1 MHSKYDVAN
10 IFKKHRN
17 ISKNGLSA
25 QWQNTKNCF
34 AFYNGEPA
42 QAQDVV
48 QFMATDGKKKRA
60 TVNFNKIQANVDV
73 VSGFMA
79 QNRRQARF
87 VARVTAD
94 QGQELYSRNMNAIY
108 EYHRENQRADQIESD
123 MDVDMLVCGYAIC
136 DSDLSY
142 IVGNATTDPNG
153 EIIKTRIDPEIA
165 YWDVNAREKNLLDAR
180 WAGYYKEFDLKEAL
194 ELFDDSTEDDF
205 SNDGDD
211 APTADIGY
219 QYNPYG
225 GRYDKIKQANA
236 VEWSSEEQEI
246 VRVYNHQWFEY
257 ETFYKAYNPIYTAS
271 DPVDAMFYK
280 VKLNQIA
287 ADIKTDDNPDNI
299 TVRDMFDFDPV
310 AEYLIFDDRT
320 RRQLV
325 EAFGDLIQPV
335 GFKRKVFY
343 TAVISGS
350 HVFSC
355 FKSIS
360 QQGFSIKF
368 KTGSYNKT
376 GGFWIGMVNPMMEPQ
391 KYYNK
396 ALTELMFTIAA
407 NSKGGVMVE
416 ENAIEDVADFETKYA
431 KTDAVIVVKDGALS
445 QGRIQEKKS
454 PAIPTGLENI
464 ITLSELAISG
474 AGVDPA
480 MMGSVDKQEQSG
492 ILYKRRIRQVISK
505 MAKYFDSIELYQK
518 EDARLHADLIPV
530 WVENNNGQFVR
541 ITGQDGAD
549 DFVQISMDMF
559 AAEYDVTVHE
569 AAQTPEDK
577 QETAEMLSML
587 GDKLLTVNPQAA
599 MEFYA
604 EALNMIPIDGDMRN
618 NLIKILKPDQE
629 MIPAAAAQQQ
639 IEQLQGI
646 IQQLQ
651 SEAAQLQM
659 AKTQSEIE
667 KNQADVQKTSADA
680 VKTLEGARN
689 QSLENSLIEGGL
701 YNKVHVTI

>member
-1 MHSKYDVAN
+1 MHNKYKVAE
-10 IFKKHRN
+10 IFKKQRN
-17 ISKNGLSA
+17 ISKSGLS
-25 QWQNTKNCF
+25 QQYQNTRACF
-34 AFYNGEPA
+34 SFYNGEPA
-42 QAQDVV
+42 KAQDII
-48 QFMATDGKKKRA
+48 QFTALDGRKKRA
-60 TVNFNKIQANVDV
+60 TVNFNKIQSNVDV

-79 QNRRQARF
+79 QNRRQAKF

-123 MDVDMLVCGYAIC
+123 MDTDMLVCGYGAS
-136 DSDLSY
+136 DTDLSY

-153 EIIKTRIDPEIA
+153 EIIKSRIDPEVV
-165 YWDVNAREKNLLDAR
+165 YWDVNAREKNLIDAR
-180 WAGYYKEFDLKEAL
+180 WCGYYKEFDLKEAL
-194 ELFDDSTEDDF
+194 ELFDKSEPDDF
-205 SNDGDD
+205 AMDVDTSGDG
-211 APTADIGY
+211 GY
-219 QYNPYG
+219 QYNPFG
-225 GRYDKIKQANA
+225 GLYDKIKQDNS
-236 VEWSSEEQEI
+236 VEWCSEEQEI

-257 ETFYKAYNPIYTAS
+257 ETFYRAYNPVYQAQT
-271 DPVDAMFYK
+271 PVDAMFYK
-280 VKLNQIA
+280 AKLDLIA
-287 ADIKTDDNPDNI
+287 SEMKDDYSPDNI
-299 TVRDMFDFDPV
+299 TVRDMFDFDPL
-310 AEYLIFDDRT
+310 ASELTFDDKT
-320 RRQLV
+320 RRKLV
-325 EAFGDLIQPV
+325 EQFGELIQPV

-343 TAVISGS
+343 TAIVSGS

-376 GGFWIGMVNPMMEPQ
+376 GGFWIGMVNAMMEPQ

-396 ALTELMFTIAA
+396 SLTELMFTIAA

-416 ENAIEDVADFETKYA
+416 ENAIEDIADFESKYA
-431 KTDAVIVVKDGALS
+431 KTDAVVIVKDGALS

-464 ITLSELAISG
+464 ISLSEIAISN

-480 MMGSVDKQEQSG
+480 MMGSIDKQEQSG

-530 WVENNNGQFVR
+530 WIENNNGQFVR
-541 ITGQDGAD
+541 ITGADGAD
-549 DFVQISMDMF
+549 EFVQISMDMV

-577 QETAEMLSML
+577 RETAEMLSMM
-587 GDKLLTVNPQAA
+587 GDKLLTVNPPAA

-604 EALNMIPIDGDMRN
+604 EALAMIPIDGDTRN
-618 NLIKILKPDQE
+618 NLVRILKPDQE
-629 MIPAAAAQQQ
+629 MIPAAQVQQQ
-639 IEQLQGI
+639 IEQLQAV

-651 SEAAQLQM
+651 SEAAQVELS
-659 AKTQSEIE
+659 KKQSEID
-667 KNQADVQKTSADA
+667 KNLATVQKTAA
-680 VKTLEGARN
+680 ETARTLEEARN
-689 QSLENSLIEGGL
+689 DSLENSLIEQGL